1 MKNKPVTKKEY
12 AVIVNL
18 IIFFTV
24 LIIVAGIRLG
34 IILINH
40 DTKITKEE
48 YLYITE
54 QSKLQG
60 TDTTNANIQ
69 YTNLLKENYGI
80 DIHYG
85 QSTQGFANSVQAV
98 PITDSNKITEMLV
111 NLTEA
116 LEKYPDNIIYEI
128 EEKGYTVSIYLVDY
142 FKNSNVALA
151 NRNSNNEFK
160 IYISYNDTFERAM
173 HHETYHVLE
182 YYMNLEYGLDR
193 VFKGWNLLNPNGFIY
208 PENVEELNREYVYG
222 LDRKNESYFVTLYSK
237 FSDKE
242 DRAEMFAESMVAKNT
257 PRYYESSYIKNK
269 MITINEA
276 IKYCFESSKTNE
288 AYWEKYI

>member
-1 MKNKPVTKKEY
+1 MRNKPVTKKEY

-24 LIIVAGIRLG
+24 LIIVAGVRLG
-34 IILINH
+34 IILATH
-40 DTKITKEE
+40 GTEITKEE

-54 QSKLQG
+54 QSKLEG
-60 TDTTNANIQ
+60 TDTVSANVR
-69 YTNLLKENYGI
+69 YVNLLREKYGL

-85 QSTQGFANSVQAV
+85 QSTERFANSVQAV
-98 PITDSNKITEMLV
+98 SITDSNKITEMLV

-116 LEKYPDNIIYEI
+116 LEKYPENII
-128 EEKGYTVSIYLVDY
+128 EEMESKGYTVSIYLVDY
-142 FKNSNVALA
+142 FKNSNIALA

-160 IYISYNDTFERAM
+160 IYISYSESFERAM

-182 YYMNLEYGLDR
+182 YFMNLEFGLAN
-193 VFKGWNLLNPNGFIY
+193 VFKNWNNLNPEGFIY
-208 PENVEELNREYVYG
+208 PENVNSLTRDYVYG
-222 LDRKNESYFVTLYSK
+222 LDRRKPAYFVTLYSK

-242 DRAEMFAESMVAKNT
+242 DRAEMFAESMVAEST
-257 PRYYESSYIKNK
+257 PSYYTSTYLENK
-269 MITINEA
+269 MIAINDA
-276 IKYCFESSKTNE
+276 IKQCFESSKIDE